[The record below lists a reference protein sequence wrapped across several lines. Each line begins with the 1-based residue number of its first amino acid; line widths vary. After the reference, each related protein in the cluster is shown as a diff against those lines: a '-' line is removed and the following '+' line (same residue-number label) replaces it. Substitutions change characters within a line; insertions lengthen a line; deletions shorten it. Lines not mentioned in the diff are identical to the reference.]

1 MKKREQKQTPFPHT
15 VLLSEGNALNRLPLF
30 ENLAFPCCPV
40 SQVGED
46 GNERLKT
53 ENQSRFVCKVDVDF
67 VMTTLDM
74 RFYAFNRLALGLF
87 KVDVYCV
94 SLGSFVTLIFS
105 HDARSLCVRVRAMPM

>member
-30 ENLAFPCCPV
+30 EYFAFPGFPV

-87 KVDVYCV
+87 EVDLYCV
-94 SLGSFVTLIFS
+94 SLGGFVTLIFS
-105 HDARSLCVRVRAMPM
+105 HDARLLVCRG